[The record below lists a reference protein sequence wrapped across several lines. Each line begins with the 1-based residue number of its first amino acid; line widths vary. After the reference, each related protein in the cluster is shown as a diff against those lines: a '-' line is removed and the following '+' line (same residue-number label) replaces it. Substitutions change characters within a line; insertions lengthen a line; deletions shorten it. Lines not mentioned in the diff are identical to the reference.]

1 MLAGCG
7 GSQPP
12 IGAPG
17 AMPQTAASQ
26 IRKAS
31 SSSGDLLYV
40 GSYGDGEDGVSIL
53 TYPQGQIVAQFQ
65 PNAPNVDSLCADTS
79 GDVFVGTNDGGEGF
93 IYEYAHEG
101 TTPIA
106 TLDDPE
112 RKPVACSVDPTTGN
126 LAVVSST
133 GSDSGN
139 AVVVYPDAQYPPIDY
154 TDPTMDLY
162 YHCAYDDDGNLFVS
176 GEDDYHPK
184 QSPKLTELPA
194 GGSSFSDITL
204 NKPITR
210 PGSVQWLGSYLAL
223 SDLHGIHHI
232 DISGTTGTI
241 VGKTVAEHLKNQW
254 LVHGSTLISPYGRS
268 EGYPF
273 EVAYWKYPK
282 GGKATQVLDNGFGL
296 NVNSVAISVGSSR

>member
-1 MLAGCG
+1 MQNG
-7 GSQPP
+7 GSG
-12 IGAPG
+12 IGRIAG
-17 AMPQTAASQ
+17 GQA
-26 IRKAS
+26 IGRS
-31 SSSGDLLYV
+31 SSSGALLYV
-40 GSYGDGEDGVSIL
+40 GSYGNGEDGVSIL

-65 PNAPNVDSLCADTS
+65 PNAAYVDSLCADTS
-79 GDVFVGTNDGGEGF
+79 GDVFVGANDGGEGF
-93 IYEYAHEG
+93 IYEYAHGG

-112 RKPVACSVDPTTGN
+112 RKPVACSVDPITGN

-139 AVVVYPDAQYPPIDY
+139 VVSVYPAAQYPPTDY

-162 YHCAYDDDGNLFVS
+162 FNCAYDDNGNLFVS
-176 GEDDYHPK
+176 GEDDYKPK

-204 NKPITR
+204 NKRIAR

-232 DISGTTGTI
+232 DISGTSGTI

-254 LVHGSTLISPYGRS
+254 LVYGSTLISPYGRS

-273 EVAYWKYPK
+273 EAAYWKYPK
-282 GGKATQVLDNGFGL
+282 GGKATQVLNKGFGL
-296 NVNSVAISVGSSR
+296 NVNSVAISVGSGATLRR